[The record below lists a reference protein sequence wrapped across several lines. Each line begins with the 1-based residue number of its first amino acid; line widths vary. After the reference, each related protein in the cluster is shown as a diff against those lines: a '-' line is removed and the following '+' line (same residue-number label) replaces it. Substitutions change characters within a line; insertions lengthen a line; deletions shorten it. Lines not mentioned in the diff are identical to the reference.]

1 MTSVLI
7 ADDEAL
13 MRSGLRMIL
22 EAQSDIKVVGEAE
35 EGAEAITLA
44 RELAADVV
52 LMDIRMPGMDGLE
65 ATRRLLANQDTARV
79 LILTTF
85 DLDEYVYE
93 ALKAGA
99 SGFILK
105 TAPADELVRAIRSAA
120 TGEALVSPAITR
132 RLIEAYLRKPTPR
145 TTTPDPFAWLT
156 DRERD
161 VLRLVTQGL
170 SNAEIAEQ
178 LFLSQSTVK
187 THVNRILTKIHVRDR
202 VQAVV
207 LAYESGF
214 VVPGFS
220 DPPNVRDGGRRP
232 DRG

>member
-1 MTSVLI
+1 MTRVLI

-22 EAQSDIKVVGEAE
+22 EAQADIEVVGEAGD
-35 EGAEAITLA
+35 GAEAIRLTK
-44 RELAADVV
+44 ELAADVV
-52 LMDIRMPGMDGLE
+52 LMDIRMSGMDGLE
-65 ATRRLLANQDTARV
+65 ATRRLLATQDSARV

-120 TGEALVSPAITR
+120 AGDALVSPAITR
-132 RLIEAYLRKPTPR
+132 RLIEEYIRKPTPS
-145 TTTPDPFAWLT
+145 TTTPDRFAWLT
-156 DRERD
+156 DRELD

-170 SNAEIAEQ
+170 SNAEIAED
-178 LFLSQSTVK
+178 LFLSQATVK
-187 THVNRILTKIHVRDR
+187 THINRILTKINVRDR

-214 VVPGFS
+214 VVPGTGN
-220 DPPNVRDGGRRP
+220 PPPGTSERP
-232 DRG
+232 PP

>member
-1 MTSVLI
+1 MTRVLI

-22 EAQSDIKVVGEAE
+22 QAQTDIEVVGEAAD
-35 EGAEAITLA
+35 GTEAIRLA
-44 RELAADVV
+44 RDLAADVV

-65 ATRRLLANQDTARV
+65 ATRRLLGNQGATRV

-99 SGFILK
+99 SGFVLK
-105 TAPADELVRAIRSAA
+105 TAPADELIRAIRSAA
-120 TGEALVSPAITR
+120 TGDALVSPAITR
-132 RLIEAYLRKPTPR
+132 RLIEAYIRKPTPR
-145 TTTPDPFAWLT
+145 TTPDPFAWLT

-161 VLRLVTQGL
+161 VLRLVTRGL
-170 SNAEIAEQ
+170 SNAEIAEH
-178 LFLSQSTVK
+178 LFLSQATVK

-214 VVPGFS
+214 VVPGS
-220 DPPNVRDGGRRP
+220 GEPDG
-232 DRG
+232 

>member
-1 MTSVLI
+1 MTRVLI

-22 EAQSDIKVVGEAE
+22 EAQSDIEVVGEAE
-35 EGAEAITLA
+35 DGAEAILLA

-52 LMDIRMPGMDGLE
+52 LMDIRMQGMDGLE
-65 ATRRLLANQDTARV
+65 ATRRLLASQDSARV

-85 DLDEYVYE
+85 DLDEYVFE

-99 SGFILK
+99 NGFILK
-105 TAPADELVRAIRSAA
+105 TAPADELIRAIRSAA
-120 TGEALVSPAITR
+120 TGDALVSPAITR
-132 RLIEAYLRKPTPR
+132 RLIEAYIRKPTPR
-145 TTTPDPFAWLT
+145 TTPDPFAWLT

-178 LFLSQSTVK
+178 LFLSQATVK
-187 THVNRILTKIHVRDR
+187 THVNRILSKIHVRDR

-214 VVPGFS
+214 VVPG
-220 DPPNVRDGGRRP
+220 NGQP
-232 DRG
+232 DT

>member
-1 MTSVLI
+1 MVKVLI

-22 EAQSDIKVVGEAE
+22 EAQLDIEVV
-35 EGAEAITLA
+35 AEAGDGIEA
-44 RELAADVV
+44 VELSERLTPDVV
-52 LMDIRMPGMDGLE
+52 LMDIRMPGLDGLE
-65 ATRRLLANQDTARV
+65 ATKRLMERQEVTRV

-105 TAPADELVRAIRSAA
+105 TAPPDELVWAVRSTAA
-120 TGEALVSPAITR
+120 GDALISPAITR
-132 RLIEAYLRKPTPR
+132 RLIESYLHRPTLDR
-145 TTTPDPFAWLT
+145 DDLERFSRLT
-156 DRERD
+156 GREQE
-161 VLRLVTQGL
+161 VLRLVSRGL
-170 SNAEIAEQ
+170 SNAEIADA
-178 LFLSQSTVK
+178 LFLSEATVK
-187 THVNRILTKIHVRDR
+187 THVNRILTKVGVRDR

-214 VVPGFS
+214 VVPGTEPGS
-220 DPPNVRDGGRRP
+220 R
-232 DRG
+232 

>member
-1 MTSVLI
+1 MIRVLI

-22 EAQSDIKVVGEAE
+22 EAQANIEVVGEADD
-35 EGAEAITLA
+35 GAEAIRLA
-44 RELAADVV
+44 KELAADLVI
-52 LMDIRMPGMDGLE
+52 MDIRMPGMDGLE
-65 ATRRLLANQDTARV
+65 ATRRLLASQDSARV
-79 LILTTF
+79 LMLTTF

-120 TGEALVSPAITR
+120 SGDALVSPAITR
-132 RLIEAYLRKPTPR
+132 RLIEEYIRKPAPTP
-145 TTTPDPFAWLT
+145 TTPGPVPFAWLT
-156 DRERD
+156 DRELD
-161 VLRLVTQGL
+161 VLRLVAQGF
-170 SNAEIAEQ
+170 SNAEIAED
-178 LFLSQSTVK
+178 LYLSQATVK
-187 THVNRILTKIHVRDR
+187 THVNRILTKTNVRNR

-214 VVPGFS
+214 VVPGT
-220 DPPNVRDGGRRP
+220 GRLNS
-232 DRG
+232 